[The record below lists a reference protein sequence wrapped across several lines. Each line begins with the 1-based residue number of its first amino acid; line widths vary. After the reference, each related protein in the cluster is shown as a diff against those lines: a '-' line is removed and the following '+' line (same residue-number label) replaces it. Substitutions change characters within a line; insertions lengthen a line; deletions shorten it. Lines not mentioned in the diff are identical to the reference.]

1 MMALNKTNID
11 MTPDTEK
18 QLFDLACF
26 RQRMREYREAAFA
39 IVKAKCMDGDG
50 KLVDIKGQHQ
60 AYRET
65 GISTAELRT
74 IIQAGE
80 VEEIEYALK
89 IIERHLTR
97 DPGGV

>member
-1 MMALNKTNID
+1 
-11 MTPDTEK
+11 MTTDAQK

-26 RQRMREYREAAFA
+26 RQHMREYREAAFA
-39 IVKAKCMDGDG
+39 IVKAKCVDKDG
-50 KLVDIKGQHQ
+50 KLVDIKVQHQ

-65 GISTAELRT
+65 GMSTAELRT

-97 DPGGV
+97 DPGGEVK